1 MKTENIKIGD
11 LVLFSYRILCVI
23 YGLVA
28 LGSENVYVFGFS
40 VDILNIFL
48 VVYLLIHFLLLSI
61 KDKPVVESIIGQLL
75 DLAIVAAV
83 LYIKKSLDFYTTA
96 FFILL
101 LLCKDYSSHLLYR
114 LVFYIGLPALLYF
127 CIPDFSLKIVLPFL
141 FFWAFAYVNYQAF
154 QVGKER
160 RKLEGMIDE
169 IFLSSNGKVYELYKS
184 VMESIRQMNMLSI
197 ELDNI
202 YCFRWDHNHFYLVNG
217 TKFVWIY
224 SIRESEIN
232 LAKIFKSKV
241 CKNFDIEIEGNSFD
255 NICFVIH
262 PEKADCTYLFLL
274 ECDESPFWQNYY
286 ARILLDS
293 FFYRMAVKLES
304 DRIFKKEQREELVE
318 MSKKMNYVN
327 TSMNTMHFIRNKL
340 SPLKNYIAMYD
351 DYQQSNDAKKAK
363 IKPYLEKEY
372 LNLKKS
378 FKLINE
384 RADKLLEEQKNPFV
398 FSVTEKYGL
407 QQLFAEMKTIWQSY
421 GLGEDDISVTL
432 LPKIHGKYKS
442 VYYNREGLIL
452 VLDNWVS
459 NMLKHGAD
467 NYSMIVEETENELI
481 VSYSNKHKMKQ
492 YECARL
498 IRMFNNHDRFEIN
511 KRNYHGLE
519 VIKDILTQ
527 MNLESELTT
536 NDDKLILK
544 IKFFKQVDNE
554 KSIDN

>member
-1 MKTENIKIGD
+1 MKTENIKLGD
-11 LVLFSYRILCVI
+11 IVLLVYRLLCVT
-23 YGLVA
+23 YGFVA
-28 LGSENVYVFGFS
+28 LDSKNICVFGFS

-48 VVYLLIHFLLLSI
+48 VVYLLIHFLLLFVKCKSVVKSI
-61 KDKPVVESIIGQLL
+61 VGQVI
-75 DLAIVAAV
+75 DLSIVAAV
-83 LYIKKSLDFYTTA
+83 IYINKDLDFYTIS

-101 LLCKDYSSHLLYR
+101 MICKDYSARLLYR

-127 CIPDFSLKIVLPFL
+127 SIPNFSLKIVLPFL

-160 RKLEGMIDE
+160 RKLEGMIDD
-169 IFLSSNGKVYELYKS
+169 IFLNSNGKIYELYKN
-184 VMESIRQMNMLSI
+184 VIESIRRMNILPI
-197 ELDNI
+197 QLDNI
-202 YCFRWDHNHFYLVNG
+202 YCFRWDNNHFYLVNG
-217 TKFVWIY
+217 TKFVWNY
-224 SIRESEIN
+224 SIKESENN
-232 LAKIFKSKV
+232 LAKIFESKV
-241 CKNFDIEIEGNSFD
+241 CKNFDIEIEGVPFD

-262 PEKADCTYLFLL
+262 PDKADCTYLFLL
-274 ECDESPFWQNYY
+274 ECDENPFWQSYY
-286 ARILLDS
+286 AQILLDS

-304 DRIFKKEQREELVE
+304 ERIFKKEQREELVE

-351 DYQQSNDAKKAK
+351 DYLQSNDTQKAK

-378 FKLINE
+378 FILINE
-384 RADKLLEEQKNPFV
+384 RADKLLEEQRNPFV

-421 GLGEDDISVTL
+421 GLSEDDISVTL

-459 NMLKHGAD
+459 NMLKHGVD
-467 NYSMIVEETENELI
+467 SYSMLVKETENELI
-481 VSYSNKHKMKQ
+481 VSYSNKHKMKK
-492 YECARL
+492 YECERL
-498 IRMFNNHDRFEIN
+498 IKMFNNDERLEIN

-519 VIKDILTQ
+519 VIKEVLTQ
-527 MNLESELTT
+527 MNLESELITT
-536 NDDKLILK
+536 DDILILK